1 MSEPVLPEPLLPDS
15 LPVEDKARAPE
26 WMIATVAV
34 FFALFY
40 AYSAWAAV
48 GNLVGLNLAAQDL
61 DTSLSPF
68 GWGLLILGV
77 LIPIIVF
84 GIAFRLGRRRN
95 IGVQA
100 LLFLTGLGLVSALAI
115 DTFMFGLGS
124 LLA

>member
-1 MSEPVLPEPLLPDS
+1 MTDTSTAVEP
-15 LPVEDKARAPE
+15 ARKNHAPE
-26 WMIATVAV
+26 WLIAIVAV

-77 LIPIIVF
+77 LLPIAVF
-84 GIAFRLGRRRN
+84 ALAFRLGRRRN

-100 LLFLTGLGLVSALAI
+100 LLFLTGLALVSALAI